1 MPFTPAHPAIV
12 LPLLRVNPNLV
23 SATALIIGSMA
34 PDFEY
39 FFKMSVSSQHSHT
52 LWGILYFDIPITI
65 LLAFLF
71 HQVVKRNLI
80 ANLPAF
86 FQCRFQPMIELDFK
100 TYFKSHGWVVIIS
113 AGIGS
118 ASHIFWDSFTHG
130 EAYFVRHISYY
141 KYVFIPF
148 DGVRYPLFY
157 ALQQF
162 STFVG
167 LAIVCTYILLLK
179 PSNSL
184 KPKRPTVC
192 YWVLIVA
199 IYGLVI
205 FLRFTFAEK
214 QIDLGNFVV
223 SSVAALL
230 IGVSVGGVVRFGRG
244 MNVSS

>member
-118 ASHIFWDSFTHG
+118 ASHVFWDSFTHG

-162 STFVG
+162 STVVG
-167 LAIVCTYILLLK
+167 LIIVVGYIVMLK
-179 PSNSL
+179 PFKKVQPK
-184 KPKRPTVC
+184 KPSAA
-192 YWVLIVA
+192 YWIIALA
-199 IYGLVI
+199 LSGLVV
-205 FLRFTFAEK
+205 FLRFAFAEN

-223 SSVAALL
+223 SSVSAILVALVICGMIKFEKPAAA
-230 IGVSVGGVVRFGRG
+230 
-244 MNVSS
+244 